1 MSEVL
6 GTRLPAALRAA
17 LDLEAAPG
25 FTVVLMSTGADGWP
39 HLAMLSSGEVLP
51 LDDRHLRVAL
61 WRHSTASGNLAREPR
76 ATLAAVVDGTSLS
89 VRLTARSLGDLTT
102 RWGDL
107 AVFDARIEEVRG
119 DVAPYAVLESGIRFR
134 LKEPEETRLR
144 WVATHQALRE
154 MGPAA
159 SR

>member
-1 MSEVL
+1 MSDVL

-17 LDLEAAPG
+17 LNLDGPPG

-39 HLAMLSSGEVLP
+39 HLAMLSSGEILP
-51 LDDRHLRVAL
+51 LDDRHLRVA
-61 WRHSTASGNLAREPR
+61 RGSRARFPDAVLCGQS

-89 VRLTARSLGDLTT
+89 VRLTARSAGDLTT

-159 SR
+159 SQ